1 MLSPN
6 TMGASLLLLFLLF
19 LFFPLCAHS
28 MDTLVLDGLTQWKSP
43 IIQVGDSLV
52 FKHKK
57 LQNLYHFH
65 NYKDFKLCNLSQAT
79 LVSFSTHFM
88 WRPTRPGYYYYSS
101 GGCEN
106 GEKVAVRVIP
116 TPPHSSIAFPPVTAP
131 PPTSGGELPSFP
143 SNGWV
148 SSSPAS
154 SLQPELGP
162 SPAPGDSGTGIP
174 FINSNPAVPLPT
186 GETDTATIRPLPITG
201 SGDDASQAVVGV
213 GRKLQQEQGLFKLV
227 VGLLLI
233 MSFTFV
239 WS

>member
-1 MLSPN
+1 MQPLTSH
-6 TMGASLLLLFLLF
+6 SCLLLYPFHGNHF
-19 LFFPLCAHS
+19 LFFSQFFFVLVTHLTCLTSSLC
-28 MDTLVLDGLTQWKSP
+28 Q
-43 IIQVGDSLV
+43 
-52 FKHKK
+52 
-57 LQNLYHFH
+57 
-65 NYKDFKLCNLSQAT
+65 
-79 LVSFSTHFM
+79 
-88 WRPTRPGYYYYSS
+88 WRPTQPGYYYYSS

-201 SGDDASQAVVGV
+201 SGDDASQVCIT
-213 GRKLQQEQGLFKLV
+213 RPFFFS
-227 VGLLLI
+227 LLLHLCHCSKETWHLF
-233 MSFTFV
+233 SFFLFCFFFLSCCCSCV
-239 WS
+239 FFSCPFC